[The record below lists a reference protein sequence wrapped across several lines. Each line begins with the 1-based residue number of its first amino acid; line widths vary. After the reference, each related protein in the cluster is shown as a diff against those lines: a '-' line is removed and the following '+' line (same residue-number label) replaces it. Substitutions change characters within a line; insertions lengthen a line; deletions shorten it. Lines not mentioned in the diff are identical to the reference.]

1 MDMERRNNPITVF
14 FPSSI
19 LSDVPSLAEK
29 TFKVGQIARA
39 ASIFRVERLVIY
51 PDGSGWRRDAG
62 LIKSL
67 LSYAETPQYLRKLM
81 FPISPQLR
89 FAGLIP
95 PLRTPHHPL
104 GSSDVEYREGFVL
117 GSGTGGS
124 SVDIGLKEPVKCRL
138 PLPKNSRVTMRK
150 EGGIWVPVPRD
161 SVPLYWGYTVH
172 VDERPL
178 REILAGC
185 PSDMLIATSRLGRP
199 VLQMAEH
206 ISLAFSE
213 RRSIS
218 LIFGSPREGLHE
230 ILGRE
235 GAALEDLVDM
245 TINLAPNQG
254 TATIRTEEAIM
265 IALAVIDFIGE
276 STTGRRSLN
285 ETEADRPRT
294 APARG
299 NR

>member
-1 MDMERRNNPITVF
+1 MGMERRINPITVF

-19 LSDVPSLAEK
+19 LSDVPGLPEK

-39 ASIFRVERLVIY
+39 ASIFRVDKLVIY
-51 PDGSGWRRDAG
+51 PDGSKWKQDAR
-62 LIKSL
+62 LIHSL
-67 LSYAETPQYLRKLM
+67 LSYAETPQYLRKIL

-104 GSSDVEYREGFVL
+104 GSSDVDYREGFVL
-117 GSGTGGS
+117 ESGARGSII
-124 SVDIGLKEPVKCRL
+124 DIGLREPVRCRV
-138 PLPKNSRVTMRK
+138 PMPKGSRVTMRRD
-150 EGGIWVPVPRD
+150 GNVWVPVPRD

-178 REILAGC
+178 REILAER
-185 PSDMLIATSRLGRP
+185 PSGALIATSRLGRP
-199 VLQMAEH
+199 VSQMAGR
-206 ISLAFSE
+206 ISRAFAE
-213 RRSIS
+213 RRGIS

-235 GAALEDLVDM
+235 GASLDDLVDM
-245 TINLAPNQG
+245 TINIAPCQG

-265 IALAVIDFIGE
+265 ITLALIDFMGG
-276 STTGRRSLN
+276 TTGSPERQ
-285 ETEADRPRT
+285 EAPDKP
-294 APARG
+294 
-299 NR
+299 